1 MQSVN
6 SVNTNQIYLNK
17 LAQPQNQ
24 VAFKG
29 TPDLEALRS
38 KQDEFI
44 RMSENSDNNGI
55 MGKISKFA
63 SKALGVAIAFT
74 ATKICLG
81 KAADMITG
89 TLGKGTDKI
98 VEKIGEKSAENA
110 SKVTNLVDKVKKL
123 NIDKIVVNTI
133 AGGAALGVAMK
144 DFGLVKKPV
153 SEQTEDL
160 VNNAIDKATD
170 NNYNSYDSNPTSGSY
185 DEPDLDLDHDDDV

>member
-6 SVNTNQIYLNK
+6 SINTNQIYLNK
-17 LAQPQNQ
+17 LAGPQNQ

-29 TPDLEALRS
+29 TPDLETLRS

-89 TLGKGTDKI
+89 ALGKGTDKI
-98 VEKIGEKSAENA
+98 VQEVGKKSAENA
-110 SKVTNLVDKVKKL
+110 GKLSSVVDKVKNWKL
-123 NIDKIVVNTI
+123 DQIAVNVI

-160 VNNAIDKATD
+160 VDNAIDKANSD
-170 NNYNSYDSNPTSGSY
+170 NYNYDSPTSGSY
-185 DEPDLDLDHDDDV
+185 DEPDYDTNNDDDV

>member
-6 SVNTNQIYLNK
+6 SINTNQIYLNK
-17 LAQPQNQ
+17 LARPQGQ
-24 VAFKG
+24 VSFKGG
-29 TPDLEALRS
+29 TPDLATLRD
-38 KQDEFI
+38 KQDEFR
-44 RMSENSDNNGI
+44 RMSENSDDNGI
-55 MGKISKFA
+55 LGKISKFA
-63 SKALGVAIAFT
+63 TKALGVAIAFT

-98 VEKIGEKSAENA
+98 VEEVGKKSAENA
-110 SKVTNLVDKVKKL
+110 GKLTKFVDKVKNLKL
-123 NIDKIVVNTI
+123 DQIAVNVV

-160 VNNAIDKATD
+160 VDNAIDKANAD
-170 NNYNSYDSNPTSGSY
+170 SYNYDSPTSGSY
-185 DEPDLDLDHDDDV
+185 DEPDFDTNNNDDDV

>member
-6 SVNTNQIYLNK
+6 SINTNQIYLNK
-17 LAQPQNQ
+17 LAKPQGQ
-24 VAFKG
+24 VSFKGG
-29 TPDLEALRS
+29 TPDLATLRE
-38 KQDEFI
+38 KQDEFR
-44 RMSENSDNNGI
+44 RMSENSDDNGI
-55 MGKISKFA
+55 LGKISKFA
-63 SKALGVAIAFT
+63 TKALGVAIAFT

-81 KAADMITG
+81 K
-89 TLGKGTDKI
+89 GTDKV

-110 SKVTNLVDKVKKL
+110 GKVTNLVDRVKKL

-160 VNNAIDKATD
+160 VDNAIDKASAD
-170 NNYNSYDSNPTSGSY
+170 SYNDDSPTSGSY
-185 DEPDLDLDHDDDV
+185 DEPEFDTHDDDDV